1 MLLQDVTFSCVYD
14 YKIMFLRFLF
24 YTWDYRICP
33 SMKFVDKPSNI
44 LHRNFLST
52 KLFFFFIRS
61 PQLEEPLGFCFFCC
75 EYLLFF
81 LFFPLLTLIENAQKR
96 TLHTFFKLRYGT
108 SAFPTEILIWVI
120 FSLTKYIKCTVIKK
134 RQKILL
140 HISNVFYLRF
150 SSSGATFT
158 QHFRK
163 PSKTITGVTDLW
175 IIFMNRKHL
184 KLMIVLL

>member
-1 MLLQDVTFSCVYD
+1 MYAVTRCHVFVCLWL
-14 YKIMFLRFLF
+14 FLRFLF

-52 KLFFFFIRS
+52 KLFFLFYSFATIRRTIVFFFVVNI
-61 PQLEEPLGFCFFCC
+61 FF
-75 EYLLFF
+75 FF
-81 LFFPLLTLIENAQKR
+81 FFFPLLTLIENDQNR

>member
-14 YKIMFLRFLF
+14 FKIMFLRFLF

-52 KLFFFFIRS
+52 KLFFLFYSFATIRRNIV
-61 PQLEEPLGFCFFCC
+61 FCCCC

-81 LFFPLLTLIENAQKR
+81 FFFFPLLTLIENAQNR
-96 TLHTFFKLRYGT
+96 TLHIFFKLRYGT

-120 FSLTKYIKCTVIKK
+120 FSLTKYIKCTVI
-134 RQKILL
+134 KILL

-175 IIFMNRKHL
+175 IIFMNCKHL

>member
-1 MLLQDVTFSCVYD
+1 MSRFRVFMILKSCFYVLCSTPGIIAYVHQWNLLINRLIYCIEIFFPQ
-14 YKIMFLRFLF
+14 
-24 YTWDYRICP
+24 
-33 SMKFVDKPSNI
+33 
-44 LHRNFLST
+44 NF
-52 KLFFFFIRS
+52 FFFFIRS
-61 PQLEEPLGFCFFCC
+61 PQLEEPLFFFFCC

-81 LFFPLLTLIENAQKR
+81 LFFPLLTLIENDQNR

>member
-14 YKIMFLRFLF
+14 CF
-24 YTWDYRICP
+24 YVFCSTPGIIAYVHQWNLLTNRLIYCIEIFFP
-33 SMKFVDKPSNI
+33 Q
-44 LHRNFLST
+44 NF
-52 KLFFFFIRS
+52 FFFFIRS
-61 PQLEEPLGFCFFCC
+61 PQLEEPLFFFFCC
-75 EYLLFF
+75 GFLLFF
-81 LFFPLLTLIENAQKR
+81 LFFPLLTLIENDQNR
-96 TLHTFFKLRYGT
+96 TLDTFFKLRYGT

-120 FSLTKYIKCTVIKK
+120 FSSTKYIKCTVIKK

>member
-14 YKIMFLRFLF
+14 FKIMFLRSLF

-52 KLFFFFIRS
+52 KLFFLFYSFATIRRTIFF
-61 PQLEEPLGFCFFCC
+61 FF
-75 EYLLFF
+75 F
-81 LFFPLLTLIENAQKR
+81 FFPLLTLIENDQNR

-150 SSSGATFT
+150 SSGGATFT

>member
-61 PQLEEPLGFCFFCC
+61 PQLEEPLFFFCCCC

>member
-14 YKIMFLRFLF
+14 FKIMFLRSLF

-52 KLFFFFIRS
+52 KLFFLFYSFATIRRTIV
-61 PQLEEPLGFCFFCC
+61 F
-75 EYLLFF
+75 FF
-81 LFFPLLTLIENAQKR
+81 LLWISSFFSFFFPLLTLIENDQNR
-96 TLHTFFKLRYGT
+96 TLHTFLKLRYDT

-120 FSLTKYIKCTVIKK
+120 FSSTKYIKCTVIKK